1 MTGTTGKAVFGA
13 RTSAEEVVSGLD
25 LSSQTI
31 IVTGANTGI
40 GEAAAQALA
49 GAGARVIYACR
60 ERKTCEE
67 AVQRTR
73 SVYPDARA
81 EFAELDLASFASIR
95 RFVDTLVTDRVDT
108 LICNAGLSLMN
119 FAGTAEGYE
128 RTVGVCHIGHFLLTR
143 LLMPRLLA
151 APAPRVVMVSSN
163 SHKLPARLDFAKFPM
178 SKENFNGLTAYG
190 QAKLC
195 NVLMAKSLQRRY
207 GSRGLVACA
216 LHPGTLIATEIG
228 RHSAVVG
235 ALIKLIR
242 PFTKTRSQ
250 GASTTVWAAVHE
262 PAKDLAGQY
271 LLDCHVSPSSAE
283 SNNSDIAE
291 RVWKLTEGWVQ
302 SVGPITD
309 WP

>member
-1 MTGTTGKAVFGA
+1 MAGIEGKTAFGG

-25 LSSQTI
+25 LSSQII

-60 ERKTCEE
+60 ERGTGE
-67 AVQRTR
+67 AAVRRTR
-73 SVYPDARA
+73 AVYPDARA
-81 EFAELDLASFASIR
+81 EFAELDLASFTSIR
-95 RFVDTLVTDRVDT
+95 RFVDTLAIERVDT
-108 LICNAGLSLMN
+108 LVCNAGLSLMS
-119 FAGTAEGYE
+119 FATTAEGYE

-143 LLMPRLLA
+143 LLMPKLLA
-151 APAPRVVMVSSN
+151 APAPRVVMISSN
-163 SHKLPARLDFAKFPM
+163 SHKLPARLDFTKFPM

-207 GSRGLVACA
+207 ASRGLVACA
-216 LHPGTLIATEIG
+216 LHPGTLIATQIG

-250 GASTTVWAAVHE
+250 GAATTVWAAVHE
-262 PAKDLAGQY
+262 PATELAGQY
-271 LLDCHVSPSSAE
+271 LLDCHVSPSSKE
-283 SNNSDIAE
+283 SNDADIAE
-291 RVWKLTEGWVQ
+291 RVWQLTDGWIQ
-302 SVGPITD
+302 SDGSTPD

>member
-1 MTGTTGKAVFGA
+1 MTGTAGKAAFGA
-13 RTSAEEVVSGLD
+13 KTAAEEVVSGLD

-60 ERKTCEE
+60 ERKTGEE

-81 EFAELDLASFASIR
+81 EFAELDLASFASIL

-108 LICNAGLSLMN
+108 LICNAGLSLMK
-119 FAGTAEGYE
+119 FATTAEGFE

-163 SHKLPARLDFAKFPM
+163 SHKPHARA
-178 SKENFNGLTAYG
+178 TA
-190 QAKLC
+190 
-195 NVLMAKSLQRRY
+195 R
-207 GSRGLVACA
+207 
-216 LHPGTLIATEIG
+216 
-228 RHSAVVG
+228 
-235 ALIKLIR
+235 
-242 PFTKTRSQ
+242 Q
-250 GASTTVWAAVHE
+250 G
-262 PAKDLAGQY
+262 
-271 LLDCHVSPSSAE
+271 PSY
-283 SNNSDIAE
+283 
-291 RVWKLTEGWVQ
+291 
-302 SVGPITD
+302 
-309 WP
+309 